1 MNIKKIG
8 IDNNQRTKYATY
20 DELKRNNVVAQGWS
34 AFGDLTFAYV
44 AKDKTCE
51 NDFETFMNEKCSGD
65 DKAPHTFRQ
74 LLKFIQ
80 PGDIILAFQGRTLKG
95 ITEMPPEFIYYYND
109 NMEEYKNCLYP
120 VRWVDWKDFCTDNK
134 NLKDYTTGATY
145 GIQGIENSGVGTAD
159 INSYI
164 EKHWEKFK
172 EETQLEIQPK
182 ECQEKL
188 EELIRNF
195 DKNKQESRTVFFQE
209 IINKNNK
216 VMIDICKKLLETK
229 KNLILQ
235 GAPGT
240 GKTYFT
246 RPLALSIIK
255 NNNDVDEKEQIGF
268 VTFHQSMDYDDFI
281 EGIGTEITKDGQ
293 ITYKPRPGIFREM
306 CTKAKENPQKNYV
319 LIIDEI
325 NRGNV
330 SKIFGELISL
340 IEPDKRESLKAK
352 LPYSKDEF
360 SVPKNLYII
369 GTMNTTD
376 RSVGSLDYAIRRR
389 FAFYTLVS
397 RKEIVESSYSSD
409 EEKKQV
415 LALFDAVWNYIDKT
429 KTEMDVDDL
438 MVGHSYF
445 MYKDNE
451 DLDMKWKYAILP
463 LIQEYYKDGI
473 CSKAPEKDM
482 GKFIEQYK

>member
-8 IDNNQRTKYATY
+8 IDNNQETKYATY

-44 AKDKTCE
+44 AKDETCE
-51 NDFETFMNEKCSGD
+51 GDFNYFIEEKCTVD
-65 DKAPHTFRQ
+65 TKAPYTFRQ
-74 LLKFIQ
+74 LLRDIRT
-80 PGDIILAFQGRTLKG
+80 GDIILAFQGRTLKG
-95 ITEMPPEFIYYYND
+95 ITEMPSEFIYYYND
-109 NMEEYKNCLYP
+109 NMKEYKNCLYP
-120 VRWVDWKDFCTDNK
+120 VRWVDWNDFCENK
-134 NLKDYTTGATY
+134 NLKDYKTSAPY
-145 GIQGIENSGVGTAD
+145 GIQGIENSGVKE

-164 EKHWEKFK
+164 EKHWKKFK
-172 EETQLEIQPK
+172 EETQLEIQPI

-188 EELIRNF
+188 KDLIRNF
-195 DKNKQESRTVFFQE
+195 DKNKQESRNAFFQE

-216 VMIDICKKLLETK
+216 VMIDNCKKLLETK

-240 GKTYFT
+240 GKTYIT
-246 RPLALSIIK
+246 HPLALSIIED
-255 NNNDVDEKEQIGF
+255 NDDVDEKEQIGF

-281 EGIGTEITKDGQ
+281 EGIRTEITEDGQ
-293 ITYKPRPGIFREM
+293 IVYRPRLGIFREM
-306 CTKAKENPQKNYV
+306 CTKAKENPQKKYV

-340 IEPDKRESLKAK
+340 IEPDKRESLTAT

-389 FAFYTLVS
+389 FAFYTLLS
-397 RKEIVESSYSSD
+397 RREIVESSYSSD
-409 EEKKQV
+409 EEKVQA
-415 LALFDAVWNYIDKT
+415 LALFDAVRSYIDKN
-429 KTEMDVDDL
+429 KTDMDVDDL

-445 MYKDNE
+445 MYKDKE

>member
-1 MNIKKIG
+1 MRIKKIG
-8 IDNNQRTKYATY
+8 IGTDYSSYK
-20 DELKRNNVVAQGWS
+20 ELKDNNVVAQGWS
-34 AFGDLTFAYV
+34 SFGDLTFANV
-44 AKDKTCE
+44 ANDKTC
-51 NDFETFMNEKCSGD
+51 NDDFNFFIDEKCTGD
-65 DKAPHTFRQ
+65 PKAPYTFRQ
-74 LLKFIQ
+74 LLRDIQ
-80 PGDIILAFQGRTLKG
+80 PGDIILAFEGQKLKG
-95 ITEMPPEFIYYYND
+95 ITEMPPEFIYYFND
-109 NMEEYKNCLYP
+109 NMEEYMNCLYP
-120 VRWVDWKDFCTDNK
+120 VRWVDWKDFCKNK
-134 NLKDYTTGATY
+134 NLKDYKTSAPY
-145 GIQGIENSGVGTAD
+145 GIQGIENSGEGTSD

-164 EKHWEKFK
+164 VKHWGKFK

-195 DKNKQESRTVFFQE
+195 DKNRYESRNSFFQE
-209 IINKNNK
+209 IINKKNK
-216 VMIDICKKLLETK
+216 DMIDDCRKLLETK

-240 GKTYFT
+240 GKTYIT
-246 RPLALSIIK
+246 HPLALSIIK
-255 NNNDVDEKEQIGF
+255 DNDDVDEKEQIGL

-281 EGIGTEITKDGQ
+281 EGIRTEITKDGQ
-293 ITYKPRPGIFREM
+293 IVYKICPGIFKEI
-306 CTKAKENPQKNYV
+306 CTKANENPKKKYV

-352 LPYSKDEF
+352 LPYSKEEF

-389 FAFYTLVS
+389 FAFYTLLS
-397 RKEIVESSYSSD
+397 RKEIVESSYSSK
-409 EEKKQV
+409 EELKQV
-415 LALFDAVWNYIDKT
+415 SDLFDAVWNYIDKT

-445 MYKDNE
+445 MYKDKE
-451 DLDMKWKYAILP
+451 DLDMKWKYTILP

-473 CSKAPEKDM
+473 CSKAPEKDL

>member
-1 MNIKKIG
+1 MRIKKIG
-8 IDNNQRTKYATY
+8 IGPDYSSY
-20 DELKRNNVVAQGWS
+20 EELKENNVVAQGWS
-34 AFGDLTFAYV
+34 GFGDLTFAYV
-44 AKDKTCE
+44 AKDKTCN
-51 NDFETFMNEKCSGD
+51 NDFKTFIDKKCTSD
-65 DKAPHTFRQ
+65 SKAPYTFRQ
-74 LLKFIQ
+74 LLIDIQ
-80 PGDIILAFQGRTLKG
+80 PGDIILAFEGQTLKG
-95 ITEMPPEFIYYYND
+95 ITEMPPKFIYYYND
-109 NMEEYKNCLYP
+109 NMEEYMNCLYP
-120 VRWVDWKDFCTDNK
+120 VRWVDWQQFCKNK
-134 NLKDYTTGATY
+134 NLQHYTTHAYNGVR
-145 GIQGIENSGVGTAD
+145 GIENSGTDD

-164 EKHWEKFK
+164 EKHWVKFK

-209 IINKNNK
+209 IMNNNNK
-216 VMIDICKKLLETK
+216 MMIDSCKKLLETK

-240 GKTYFT
+240 GKTYIT
-246 RPLALSIIK
+246 HPLALSIIED
-255 NNNDVDEKEQIGF
+255 NGDVDEKEQIDF
-268 VTFHQSMDYDDFI
+268 ITFHQSMDYDDFI
-281 EGIGTEITKDGQ
+281 EGIRTEITEDGQ
-293 ITYKPRPGIFREM
+293 IVYKIRPGIFREM

-352 LPYSKDEF
+352 LPYSKEEF

-389 FAFYTLVS
+389 FAFYTLLS
-397 RKEIVESSYSSD
+397 RKEIVESSYSSK
-409 EEKKQV
+409 EELKQV
-415 LALFDAVWNYIDKT
+415 SDLFDAVWNYIDKT

-445 MYKDNE
+445 MYKDKE
-451 DLDMKWKYAILP
+451 DLDMKWKYTILP

-473 CSKAPEKDM
+473 CSKAPEKDL